1 MILSLFE
8 GHDYL
13 GKKPLSVEI
22 KEPIFVTAQLNGVQ
36 EFTEV
41 VRKGSFVAAAEGLG
55 VTRSALSKSIKRLEI
70 RLGFAYSTAVRE
82 ACR

>member
-1 MILSLFE
+1 M
-8 GHDYL
+8 
-13 GKKPLSVEI
+13 
-22 KEPIFVTAQLNGVQ
+22 TAQLNGVQ

-70 RLGFAYSTAVRE
+70 RLGFVYSTAVRE